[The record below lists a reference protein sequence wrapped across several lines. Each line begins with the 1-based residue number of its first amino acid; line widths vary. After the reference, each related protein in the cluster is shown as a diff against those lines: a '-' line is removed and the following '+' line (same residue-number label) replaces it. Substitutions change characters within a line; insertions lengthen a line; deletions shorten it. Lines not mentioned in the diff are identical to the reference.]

1 MCRGI
6 ERGRGKERERERERE
21 GGRER
26 EKERKRER
34 KKQVP
39 KSIFHIT
46 TPADWYVHMRVYIH
60 TNTYTHIIYFIHMGR
75 AIVFNYFLGIMI
87 RVDRNISNDIKS
99 DLCEQLRDTGRSH
112 CQYVHRAFRIW
123 PSCST

>member
-1 MCRGI
+1 MDSQCWHCENQNME
-6 ERGRGKERERERERE
+6 ERKKERERERERE

-87 RVDRNISNDIKS
+87 RVDRNIRNDSKS
-99 DLCEQLRDTGRSH
+99 DF
-112 CQYVHRAFRIW
+112 V
-123 PSCST
+123 